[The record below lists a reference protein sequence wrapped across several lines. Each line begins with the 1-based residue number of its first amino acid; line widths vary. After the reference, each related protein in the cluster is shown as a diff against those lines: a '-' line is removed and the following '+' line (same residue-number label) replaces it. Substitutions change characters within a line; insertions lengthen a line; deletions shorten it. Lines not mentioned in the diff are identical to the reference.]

1 MRTRTMFAAVVGA
14 FAAVASNLYWY
25 DRTRTIREGLAVSS
39 ARDEAIVADRSEATR
54 APEELSATIE
64 AYREDLAAMKRQRD
78 AAKSEAGS
86 LRSRWAERWWRV
98 RMEGVE
104 EPQAIAITIEG
115 EAADARAIA
124 KHAPDYNEGVTIV
137 TTEPGHEFVV
147 SVGEAMADTVD
158 ARDVADELTAAAGG
172 GAGGSARQAVGGGAS
187 ATLSDAATALA
198 KRLAEQLE

>member
-1 MRTRTMFAAVVGA
+1 MRTRTMFAAVVSA

-54 APEELSATIE
+54 APEELLATIE

-124 KHAPDYNEGVTIV
+124 KHAPDYNEGVTRHDRTRPRV
-137 TTEPGHEFVV
+137 RRKRRRGDGQYGRYQGRRGRT
-147 SVGEAMADTVD
+147 D
-158 ARDVADELTAAAGG
+158 
-172 GAGGSARQAVGGGAS
+172 GSGRRWRWRLGSSGCRGRAS